1 MKLKYP
7 ILLFVLIIG
16 FAFGSKAQSDITLQN
31 CTKHLGTE
39 FISDGQQYKALLS
52 GGEIAEFHTTFY
64 AGNHYRLVS
73 ATGKEEGNVIFSVY
87 DQENHLI
94 FTNRDHKNSPYWDF
108 KFENT
113 MNCTIEAKL
122 NQKNV
127 SSGFVLMLI
136 GFKQ

>member
-1 MKLKYP
+1 MKLRYT
-7 ILLFVLIIG
+7 ILFFILTIASV
-16 FAFGSKAQSDITLQN
+16 SKAQTDLTLEN
-31 CTKHLGTE
+31 CTKHLGTA
-39 FISDGQQYKALLS
+39 FISDGQQYKALLA

-64 AGNHYRLVS
+64 AGNHYRIAAS
-73 ATGKEEGNVIFSVY
+73 TGTKEDNVIFSVY

-108 KFENT
+108 KFEDT
-113 MNCTIEAKL
+113 INCTIEAKL

-127 SSGFVLMLI
+127 SSGLVIILI

>member
-1 MKLKYP
+1 MNFKY
-7 ILLFVLIIG
+7 IVLLFSIL
-16 FAFGSKAQSDITLQN
+16 FGISSISKAQSDITLEN

-52 GGEIAEFHTTFY
+52 GGEVAEFHTTFY
-64 AGNHYRLVS
+64 SNNHYRITS
-73 ATGKEEGNVIFSVY
+73 ATGKDEGNVIFSIY

-94 FTNRDHKNSPYWDF
+94 FSNRDHKNSPYWDF

-122 NQKNV
+122 NQKNI
-127 SSGFVLMLI
+127 SSGFVLLMI